1 MTIFKSMAISFGRFW
16 WEFLI
21 GENPDAFLGTLVVV
35 GLVLLLRHERVA
47 ALTLLPLGVL
57 GILLASTY
65 RGRRRPEQ
73 RR

>member
-1 MTIFKSMAISFGRFW
+1 MTTCKSIAAAFGRFW

-35 GLVLLLRHERVA
+35 GCVLLLRHERVV
-47 ALTLLPLGVL
+47 ALTILPLGVL
-57 GILLASTY
+57 GILLVSTY

-73 RR
+73 RG